1 MGYNFLEKRIGFCN
15 RFSEGGLDSK
25 LVVVK

>member
-15 RFSEGGLDSK
+15 GLSEGGLDSK